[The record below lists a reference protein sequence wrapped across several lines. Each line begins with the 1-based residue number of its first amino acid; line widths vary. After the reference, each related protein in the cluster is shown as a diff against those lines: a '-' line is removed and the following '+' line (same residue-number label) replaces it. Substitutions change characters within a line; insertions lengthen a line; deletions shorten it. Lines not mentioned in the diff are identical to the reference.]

1 MLLSLV
7 NNTNHIFV
15 KEVLSDWL
23 NEPIDRTQC
32 RDDIYSEGE
41 LCSSLIENGLD
52 TKRLTLPYAGAKRT
66 NGMFF

>member
-23 NEPIDRTQC
+23 NEPIDRNQC

-41 LCSSLIENGLD
+41 LCSSLIENGL
-52 TKRLTLPYAGAKRT
+52 TLPSVGIEKD
-66 NGMFF
+66 